1 MNEHEIETLLR
12 KAPRVRVPAG
22 LRERLER
29 EAELPRRERI
39 TSHESQ
45 IMNYQ
50 SGSAFADSSAT
61 VKNWLT
67 LSLLMTYG

>member
-1 MNEHEIETLLR
+1 
-12 KAPRVRVPAG
+12 
-22 LRERLER
+22 
-29 EAELPRRERI
+29 
-39 TSHESQ
+39 
-45 IMNYQ
+45 MNYQ